1 MSKLLI
7 VVAFAGVVGIS
18 QALAKESCP
27 TLSSGPLPWSTDEI
41 MSGDR
46 YADIYLDI
54 DAQGK
59 PTGCRMGK
67 NNIPGDD
74 KFFICNAFMQQW
86 STHPPE
92 DAGKGGATTVKRN
105 YFEYGMRHADAER
118 SARKKFFRE
127 HPYERAECYPNED

>member
-1 MSKLLI
+1 
-7 VVAFAGVVGIS
+7 
-18 QALAKESCP
+18 
-27 TLSSGPLPWSTDEI
+27 

-54 DAQGK
+54 DSQGK

-74 KFFICNAFMQQW
+74 KFFVCQAFMRQW
-86 STHPPE
+86 STNPQAAP
-92 DAGKGGATTVKRN
+92 GKTGPTTVERQ

-118 SARKKFFRE
+118 AARKKFFRE
-127 HPYERAECYPNED
+127 HPYERPECYPSAD